1 MKIMKKLDDS
11 ILFPCGRKMKN
22 RFMLSPLTNTQSN
35 EDGTLSSEE
44 FDWLTMR
51 AKGQFGLVMTCASHV
66 QAIGKGFPGQL
77 GIFNDTQLEGHTRL
91 AKAIKSYGGLAVIQL
106 HHAGMRSEPKLIEDA
121 PVAPSSVERKGA
133 RALTLEEVKELRDD
147 FVAAAVRARKSGY
160 DSCWLRAIGHFSRT
174 ARVLSIENL
183 M

>member
-51 AKGQFGLVMTCASHV
+51 AKGQFGLVITCASHV
-66 QAIGKGFPGQL
+66 Q
-77 GIFNDTQLEGHTRL
+77 E
-91 AKAIKSYGGLAVIQL
+91 V
-106 HHAGMRSEPKLIEDA
+106 EDA
-121 PVAPSSVERKGA
+121 MLFQGNISRSKST
-133 RALTLEEVKELRDD
+133 LTS
-147 FVAAAVRARKSGY
+147 AA
-160 DSCWLRAIGHFSRT
+160 
-174 ARVLSIENL
+174 
-183 M
+183 